1 MVRKSL
7 LFAVLAVIAL
17 FTFTAEAQALTLGV
31 EGRYWFTDLKA
42 DAKVSNASI
51 IGSNIDLVNTLNVEP
66 SNNFG
71 ELRAFVG
78 VGSHKLRYGYMPMRW
93 TGTKVLSQSVTFNGK
108 TYTAATSVDT
118 EINLVYHRLAYEYDF
133 IDLLNNRLGILL
145 EAKVFD
151 SSASIKANALGF
163 NESKSLFAPIPAVG
177 ITGQVGL
184 PFLFSVG
191 GEVTGM
197 SFGSYGHIVDAE
209 GGVNLTPAPF
219 ITITGGYRYFKLHVA
234 KDNDSGNFNLT
245 GPFVMLKAS
254 F

>member
-1 MVRKSL
+1 MVKKSL

-17 FTFTAEAQALTLGV
+17 FAFYSEAQAVTLGV

-51 IGSNIDLVNTLNVEP
+51 IGSNIDLINTLNVEP

-71 ELRAFVG
+71 EVRAFVG

-108 TYTAATSVDT
+108 TYTASTSVDT
-118 EINLVYHRLAYEYDF
+118 EITLVYHRLAYEYAF
-133 IDLLNNRLGILL
+133 IDVLQNRLGLLL
-145 EAKVFD
+145 EAKVFETG
-151 SSASIKANALGF
+151 ARVKANALGF
-163 NESKSLFAPIPAVG
+163 DESKSLLAPIPAVG

-197 SFGSYGHIVDAE
+197 SFGSYGYIVDAE
-209 GGVNLTPAPF
+209 GGLNLKPAPF
-219 ITITGGYRYFKLHVA
+219 ITLTGGYRYFKLHVV

-245 GPFVMLKAS
+245 GPFVMLKAQ